1 MKKIFLIALAAIG
14 MTACMQEEVMD
25 TPTGGAITFDKAFV
39 GNATKA
45 VMTTD
50 DLKAFQVWGYVNQPS
65 GKLFEGTEV
74 KKDGD
79 AWTYQGTQYWAP
91 ENEYHFAAIAPVS
104 SQWALNAYP
113 GTLTFTN
120 DGDTD
125 LIYAAKQ
132 VTSAA
137 AGNTNSAVAFEF
149 DHLLSKV
156 KLNFTN
162 GFPTENVTVA
172 LTEIKMATPQTAEM
186 AIASGEACVWANFGA
201 NKDFT
206 FADKQL
212 ASTAS
217 ATTEEYFILP
227 YDAVISFKVNVL
239 VGDQPVY
246 TGVKTATLPAATF
259 EMGHAYNLSAVI
271 NADVLNFDE
280 IEFTVNQVD
289 AWVEAPNDSDEA
301 ANLAYA
307 AQVGGTYT
315 LTKDVTVNAPI
326 EVKKGVDF
334 VLDLNGKT
342 ITAKLKQEGRH
353 HYAIDNYGTLT
364 LKNGTIIARGV
375 ENFGTM
381 VIEEGVT
388 LTNIDTNGGSAIW
401 NEGDLVINGGTFTT
415 NAEAGV
421 GSYGSA
427 LNTQKGGTAVVNGGN
442 FVANSQLT
450 YAICNYGET
459 VINNATVVGKHGA
472 VAAAEGAEIKTVIN
486 GGSFSLNENPAVSD
500 HCVYYVSEIKGGTF
514 TLGANTDSGAQ
525 VFYASTI
532 AEGYK
537 AVEENGVYTVGLA
550 TVATTDA
557 LQAAINEGQSPIY
570 LAANTTFEGTVVMK
584 SNITI
589 EGLEGS
595 KMHCVN
601 LNGAS
606 NVTLY
611 NITFDAAGAAMSYGG
626 DTKERYYANIFSRD
640 KSNSAK
646 VAGAKNLVID
656 GCHFTGTFP
665 GEGGCVTSFADQT
678 KTGSHNIT
686 IKNCIFDIENCGYA
700 IYGFY
705 TGDNAGNFVIE
716 NNTFKTATYGNT
728 IYLGRYMSSKP
739 VVLKDNTFEK
749 VSTLNRAI
757 YVQDHGYPEV
767 TYGVSVDASG
777 NTYAN

>member
-45 VMTTD
+45 VVTTD
-50 DLKAFQVWGYVNQPS
+50 NLEAFQVWGYVNQPS

-74 KKDGD
+74 TKDGD

-120 DGDTD
+120 DGATD

-246 TGVKTATLPAATF
+246 TGEKTATLPAATF

-289 AWVEAPNDSDEA
+289 AWVEAPNASDKA
-301 ANLAYA
+301 ANLIYA
-307 AQVGGTYT
+307 AQIGGEIT
-315 LTKDVTVNAPI
+315 LEEDV
-326 EVKKGVDF
+326 
-334 VLDLNGKT
+334 VLDAPVVVPAGVELVLNLNGKT
-342 ITAKLKQEGRH
+342 IKNSTQSEVFGEGEGIIAYGNLTINGEGTVEGSTMAVWARGNNGAKITINGGTYKGCAEGFAKGGRSVI
-353 HYAIDNYGTLT
+353 YASSDNTIDIYGGTFEALAADKT
-364 LKNGTIIARGV
+364 SFANKTEGVYPVLNVADNHGMINVYGGTFVGQNPAAPGTEPAAWNAAHPNGFVAEGYISRANGTEYNVVPGALV
-375 ENFGTM
+375 SNKEDLLNVMENTTINSIYFGA
-381 VIEEGVT
+381 
-388 LTNIDTNGGSAIW
+388 NIDMGTSSLLLTRDLNIDMDGMLYKAYSGNGVGSYSFNLNNHHLTVNNANMETEGFYVTFDSKVTFNGGDVVYKSSKNSRNLFYVASNDDRTAVVEINGGNFSINTTHQPRVQYVAAEGNAII
-401 NEGDLVINGGTFTT
+401 VINGGNFA
-415 NAEAGV
+415 NRGESG
-421 GSYGSA
+421 YEPI
-427 LNTQKGGTAVVNGGN
+427 TATAKWGYTP
-442 FVANSQLT
+442 Q
-450 YAICNYGET
+450 
-459 VINNATVVGKHGA
+459 VI
-472 VAAAEGAEIKTVIN
+472 
-486 GGSFSLNENPAVSD
+486 
-500 HCVYYVSEIKGGTF
+500 IKGGTF
-514 TLGANTDSGAQ
+514 AWDPSAY
-525 VFYASTI
+525 V
-532 AEGYK
+532 AEGY
-537 AVEENGVYTVGLA
+537 
-550 TVATTDA
+550 VATK
-557 LQAAINEGQSPIY
+557 N
-570 LAANTTFEGTVVMK
+570 
-584 SNITI
+584 
-589 EGLEGS
+589 GS
-595 KMHCVN
+595 KWTV
-601 LNGAS
+601 
-606 NVTLY
+606 
-611 NITFDAAGAAMSYGG
+611 
-626 DTKERYYANIFSRD
+626 
-640 KSNSAK
+640 
-646 VAGAKNLVID
+646 
-656 GCHFTGTFP
+656 
-665 GEGGCVTSFADQT
+665 
-678 KTGSHNIT
+678 
-686 IKNCIFDIENCGYA
+686 
-700 IYGFY
+700 
-705 TGDNAGNFVIE
+705 
-716 NNTFKTATYGNT
+716 
-728 IYLGRYMSSKP
+728 SK
-739 VVLKDNTFEK
+739 
-749 VSTLNRAI
+749 
-757 YVQDHGYPEV
+757 Q
-767 TYGVSVDASG
+767 
-777 NTYAN
+777 

>member
-45 VMTTD
+45 VVTTD
-50 DLKAFQVWGYVNQPS
+50 NLEAFQVWGYVNQPS

-74 KKDGD
+74 TKDGD

-120 DGDTD
+120 DGATD

-137 AGNTNSAVAFEF
+137 AGNANTAVAFEF

-156 KLNFTN
+156 KLTFTN

-186 AIASGEACVWANFGA
+186 EIASGEACVWTNFGA

-212 ASTAS
+212 ASAAS

-239 VGDQPVY
+239 VGDQTVY

-289 AWVEAPNDSDEA
+289 AWVEAPNASDKA
-301 ANLAYA
+301 ANLIYA
-307 AQVGGTYT
+307 AQIGGEIT
-315 LTKDVTVNAPI
+315 LEEDV
-326 EVKKGVDF
+326 
-334 VLDLNGKT
+334 VLDAPVVVPAGVELVLNLNGKT
-342 ITAKLKQEGRH
+342 IKNSTQSEVFGEGE
-353 HYAIDNYGTLT
+353 G
-364 LKNGTIIARGV
+364 IIAYGNLTINGEGTVEGSTMAVWARGDK
-375 ENFGTM
+375 GAK
-381 VIEEGVT
+381 VT
-388 LTNIDTNGGSAIW
+388 
-401 NEGDLVINGGTFTT
+401 INGGTYKGC
-415 NAEAGV
+415 AEGFA
-421 GSYGSA
+421 
-427 LNTQKGGTAVVNGGN
+427 KGGRSVIYASSGN
-442 FVANSQLT
+442 
-450 YAICNYGET
+450 
-459 VINNATVVGKHGA
+459 VID
-472 VAAAEGAEIKTVIN
+472 IY
-486 GGSFSLNENPAVSD
+486 GGSFEALAIDKSSYANDTYAVLNVADNNGMIN
-500 HCVYYVSEIKGGTF
+500 VYGGTF
-514 TLGANTDSGAQ
+514 KGQNPAAPGTEPKAWNTAHPNGF
-525 VFYASTI
+525 V

-537 AVEENGVYTVGLA
+537 VTEDNGDYTVSLA
-550 TVATTDA
+550 TVATTAA

-601 LNGAS
+601 LNGAQ

-626 DTKERYYANIFSRD
+626 NNAERYYANIFSRD
-640 KSNSAK
+640 KSNSAT
-646 VAGAKNLVID
+646 VAGAKNIVID

-678 KTGSHNIT
+678 KTGSHNVT

-700 IYGFY
+700 IYGYY

-716 NNTFKTATYGNT
+716 NNTFKTATYANT

-777 NTYAN
+777 NTFAN

>member
-45 VMTTD
+45 VVTTD
-50 DLKAFQVWGYVNQPS
+50 NLEAFQVWGYVNQPS

-74 KKDGD
+74 TKAGD

-104 SQWALNAYP
+104 SQWALSAYP
-113 GTLTFTN
+113 GKLTFEN
-120 DGDTD
+120 DGATD
-125 LIYAAKQ
+125 LIYAAKK

-212 ASTAS
+212 ASAAS

-289 AWVEAPNDSDEA
+289 AWVEVPNASDKA
-301 ANLAYA
+301 ANLIYA
-307 AQVGGTYT
+307 AQIGGEIT
-315 LTKDVTVNAPI
+315 LEEDV
-326 EVKKGVDF
+326 
-334 VLDLNGKT
+334 VLDAPVVVPAGVELVLNLNGKT
-342 ITAKLKQEGRH
+342 IKNSTQSEVFGEGE
-353 HYAIDNYGTLT
+353 G
-364 LKNGTIIARGV
+364 IIAYGNLTINGEGTVEGSTMAVWARG
-375 ENFGTM
+375 NNGAK
-381 VIEEGVT
+381 VT
-388 LTNIDTNGGSAIW
+388 
-401 NEGDLVINGGTFTT
+401 INGGTYKGC
-415 NAEAGV
+415 AEGFA
-421 GSYGSA
+421 
-427 LNTQKGGTAVVNGGN
+427 KGGRSVI
-442 FVANSQLT
+442 
-450 YAICNYGET
+450 YA
-459 VINNATVVGKHGA
+459 
-472 VAAAEGAEIKTVIN
+472 
-486 GGSFSLNENPAVSD
+486 SSD
-500 HCVYYVSEIKGGTF
+500 NTIDIYGGTF
-514 TLGANTDSGAQ
+514 EALAADKTSFANKTEGVYPVLNVADNHGMINVYGGTFVGQNPAAPGTEPAAWNAAHPNGF
-525 VFYASTI
+525 VA
-532 AEGYK
+532 AGYK
-537 AVEENGVYTVGLA
+537 AVEDNGVYTVGLA
-550 TVATTDA
+550 TVATTAA

-601 LNGAS
+601 LNGAQ

-626 DTKERYYANIFSRD
+626 DNAERYYANIFSRD
-640 KSNSAK
+640 NSNSAK

-700 IYGFY
+700 IYGYY

-716 NNTFKTATYGNT
+716 NNTFKTATYANT

-749 VSTLNRAI
+749 ASTFKKAFYL
-757 YVQDHGYPEV
+757 QDHGEGQENK
-767 TYGVSVDASG
+767 YGVSVDASG
-777 NTYAN
+777 NTFAN

>member
-45 VMTTD
+45 VVTTD
-50 DLKAFQVWGYVNQPS
+50 NLEAFQVWGYVNQPS

-74 KKDGD
+74 TKDGD

-120 DGDTD
+120 DGATD

-212 ASTAS
+212 ASAAS

-246 TGVKTATLPAATF
+246 TGEKTATLPAATF

-289 AWVEAPNDSDEA
+289 AWVEAPNASDKA
-301 ANLAYA
+301 ANLIYA
-307 AQVGGTYT
+307 AQIGGEIT
-315 LTKDVTVNAPI
+315 LEEDV
-326 EVKKGVDF
+326 
-334 VLDLNGKT
+334 VLDAPVVVPAGVELVLNLNGKT
-342 ITAKLKQEGRH
+342 IKNSTQSEVFGEGEGIIAYGNLTINGEGTVEGSTMAVWARGNNGAKITINGGTYKGCAEGFAKGGRSVI
-353 HYAIDNYGTLT
+353 YASSDNTIDIYGGTFEALAADKT
-364 LKNGTIIARGV
+364 SFANKTEGVYPVLNVADNHGMINVYGGTFVGQNPAAPGTEPAAWNAAHPNGFVAEGYISRANGTEYNVVPGALV
-375 ENFGTM
+375 SNKEDLLNVMENTTINSIYFGA
-381 VIEEGVT
+381 
-388 LTNIDTNGGSAIW
+388 NIDMGTSSLLLTRDLNIDMDGMLYKAYSGNGVGSYSFNLNNHHLTVNNANMETEGFYVTFDSKVTFNGGDVVYKSSKNSRNLFYVASNDDRTAVVEINGGNFSINTTHQPRVQYVAAEGNAII
-401 NEGDLVINGGTFTT
+401 VINGGNFA
-415 NAEAGV
+415 NRGESG
-421 GSYGSA
+421 YEPI
-427 LNTQKGGTAVVNGGN
+427 TATAKWGYTP
-442 FVANSQLT
+442 Q
-450 YAICNYGET
+450 
-459 VINNATVVGKHGA
+459 VI
-472 VAAAEGAEIKTVIN
+472 
-486 GGSFSLNENPAVSD
+486 
-500 HCVYYVSEIKGGTF
+500 IKGGTF
-514 TLGANTDSGAQ
+514 AWDPSAY
-525 VFYASTI
+525 V
-532 AEGYK
+532 AEGY
-537 AVEENGVYTVGLA
+537 
-550 TVATTDA
+550 VATK
-557 LQAAINEGQSPIY
+557 N
-570 LAANTTFEGTVVMK
+570 
-584 SNITI
+584 
-589 EGLEGS
+589 GS
-595 KMHCVN
+595 KWTV
-601 LNGAS
+601 
-606 NVTLY
+606 
-611 NITFDAAGAAMSYGG
+611 
-626 DTKERYYANIFSRD
+626 
-640 KSNSAK
+640 
-646 VAGAKNLVID
+646 
-656 GCHFTGTFP
+656 
-665 GEGGCVTSFADQT
+665 
-678 KTGSHNIT
+678 
-686 IKNCIFDIENCGYA
+686 
-700 IYGFY
+700 
-705 TGDNAGNFVIE
+705 
-716 NNTFKTATYGNT
+716 
-728 IYLGRYMSSKP
+728 SK
-739 VVLKDNTFEK
+739 
-749 VSTLNRAI
+749 
-757 YVQDHGYPEV
+757 Q
-767 TYGVSVDASG
+767 
-777 NTYAN
+777 

>member
-14 MTACMQEEVMD
+14 MTACMQDEVMD
-25 TPTGGAITFDKAFV
+25 IPTGGAITFDKAFV

-45 VMTTD
+45 VVTTD
-50 DLKAFQVWGYVNQPS
+50 NLEAFQVWGYVNQPS

-74 KKDGD
+74 TKTRD

-104 SQWALNAYP
+104 SQWALSAYP
-113 GTLTFTN
+113 GTLTFEN
-120 DGDTD
+120 DGATD
-125 LIYAAKQ
+125 LIYAAKK

-137 AGNTNSAVAFEF
+137 AGNTNPAVAFEF

-156 KLNFTN
+156 KLTFTN

-172 LTEIKMATPQTAEM
+172 LTEIKMATPETAEM
-186 AIASGEACVWANFGA
+186 AIASGAACVWANFGA

-206 FADKQL
+206 FANQEL
-212 ASTAS
+212 ASAAS

-239 VGDQPVY
+239 VGNQPVY
-246 TGVKTATLPAATF
+246 TGEKTATLPAATF
-259 EMGHAYNLSAVI
+259 EMGRAYNLSAVI

-280 IEFTVNQVD
+280 IEFTVNQVN
-289 AWVEAPNDSDEA
+289 AWDEAPNDSDEA

-315 LTKDVTVNAPI
+315 LTNDVTVNAPI

-342 ITAKLKQEGRH
+342 ITAELKLEGRH

-388 LTNIDTNGGSAIW
+388 ITNIDTNGGSAIW

-415 NAEAGV
+415 NAEASV

-472 VAAAEGAEIKTVIN
+472 VAADEGAEIKTVIN
-486 GGSFSLNENPAVSD
+486 GGSFSLNVNPAVSD

-525 VFYASTI
+525 VFY
-532 AEGYK
+532 
-537 AVEENGVYTVGLA
+537 
-550 TVATTDA
+550 
-557 LQAAINEGQSPIY
+557 
-570 LAANTTFEGTVVMK
+570 K
-584 SNITI
+584 SNIAAGYIAVAEGEGYTVIAGKTTASKDEFTAALQDSEVSNINLTTDLTYAITESININKDLTI
-589 EGLEGS
+589 YGNENDIVAGGGTS
-595 KMHCVN
+595 KNSSILVN
-601 LNGAS
+601 GDY
-606 NVTLY
+606 NVTVSDA
-611 NITFDAAGAAMSYGG
+611 NITGGSIMLYYGADVILDNVDLTYNFDQSGRNMIYAAS
-626 DTKERYYANIFSRD
+626 DNDE
-640 KSNSAK
+640 K
-646 VAGAKNLVID
+646 VEVVID
-656 GCHFTGTFP
+656 GGTYTMTGGSGNRYVCAHGNATVYIKGGIFTGKPSGSSNAPFEAVNIGTYTAQIIISGGTFNFDP
-665 GEGGCVTSFADQT
+665 SKESLG
-678 KTGSHNIT
+678 TGT
-686 IKNCIFDIENCGYA
+686 TVYPP
-700 IYGFY
+700 
-705 TGDNAGNFVIE
+705 
-716 NNTFKTATYGNT
+716 TATIADGYKVVDNGNGT
-728 IYLGRYMSSKP
+728 WS
-739 VVLKDNTFEK
+739 VVAE
-749 VSTLNRAI
+749 
-757 YVQDHGYPEV
+757 
-767 TYGVSVDASG
+767 
-777 NTYAN
+777 

>member
-14 MTACMQEEVMD
+14 MTACMQDEVMD
-25 TPTGGAITFDKAFV
+25 IPTGGAITFDKAFV

-45 VMTTD
+45 VVTTD
-50 DLKAFQVWGYVNQPS
+50 NLEAFQVWGYVKQPS
-65 GKLFEGTEV
+65 GKLFEGTKVTKE
-74 KKDGD
+74 GD

-104 SQWALNAYP
+104 TQWALSAYP

-120 DGDTD
+120 DGATD

-137 AGNTNSAVAFEF
+137 AGNTNAAVAFEF

-156 KLNFTN
+156 KLTFTN

-172 LTEIKMATPQTAEM
+172 LTEIKMATPETAKM

-201 NKDFT
+201 NMDFT
-206 FADKQL
+206 FANQEL
-212 ASTAS
+212 ASAAS

-246 TGVKTATLPAATF
+246 TGEKTATLPAATF
-259 EMGHAYNLSAVI
+259 EMGRAYNLSAVI

-280 IEFTVNQVD
+280 IKFTVNQVD

-342 ITAKLKQEGRH
+342 ITAELKQEGRH

-364 LKNGTIIARGV
+364 LKNGTINARGV

-388 LTNIDTNGGSAIW
+388 ITNIDTNGGSAIW

-450 YAICNYGET
+450 YAICNDGET

-486 GGSFSLNENPAVSD
+486 GGSFSLNANPAVSD

-525 VFYASTI
+525 VFCESNIAAGYIAV
-532 AEGYK
+532 AEG
-537 AVEENGVYTVGLA
+537 EEYTVIAGKTTASKDEFTAALQDSE
-550 TVATTDA
+550 VSNINLTTD
-557 LQAAINEGQSPIY
+557 LTYAITESININKDLTIYGNENDIVAGG
-570 LAANTTFEGTVVMK
+570 GTSK
-584 SNITI
+584 SSSISVNGDYNVTVSDANIT
-589 EGLEGS
+589 GGS
-595 KMHCVN
+595 IM
-601 LNGAS
+601 LYYGADVILD
-606 NVTLY
+606 NVDLTY
-611 NITFDAAGAAMSYGG
+611 NFDQSGRNMIYAAS
-626 DTKERYYANIFSRD
+626 DNDE
-640 KSNSAK
+640 K
-646 VAGAKNLVID
+646 VEVVID
-656 GCHFTGTFP
+656 GGTYTMTGGSGNRYVCAHGNATVYIKGGIFTGKPSGSSYAPFEAINIGTYTAQIIISGGTFNFDP
-665 GEGGCVTSFADQT
+665 SKESLG
-678 KTGSHNIT
+678 TGT
-686 IKNCIFDIENCGYA
+686 TVYPP
-700 IYGFY
+700 
-705 TGDNAGNFVIE
+705 
-716 NNTFKTATYGNT
+716 TATIADGYKVVDNGNGT
-728 IYLGRYMSSKP
+728 WS
-739 VVLKDNTFEK
+739 VVAE
-749 VSTLNRAI
+749 
-757 YVQDHGYPEV
+757 
-767 TYGVSVDASG
+767 
-777 NTYAN
+777 